1 MTDTKTP
8 AKDTPDEAANNTAGK
23 NEGTD
28 TDPAKNQVAKE
39 FAQADID
46 RIVAKTREEER
57 AKAKTAK
64 EKEDRE
70 RAEKDDE
77 QQKKFEKLANDRKAR
92 IDEIEPE
99 LERYK
104 TKVAELAAAEL
115 KSLPDEVRDIAPA
128 QYSEDKS
135 LINPLEVLTW
145 LPKGKALAE
154 KLEGQGAKPGAGKD
168 PKAVAGTPQQAYE
181 HSRRQLLNSGKY
193 GM

>member
-8 AKDTPDEAANNTAGK
+8 AKDTPDEAANNTGGK

-39 FAQADID
+39 FTQADVD
-46 RIVAKTREEER
+46 RIAQKTRDEE
-57 AKAKTAK
+57 KAKFKAAK
-64 EKEDRE
+64 EKEDKE

-77 QQKKFEKLANDRKAR
+77 TQKKFEKLATDRKAR
-92 IDEIEPE
+92 IDELEPQ
-99 LERYK
+99 LEK
-104 TKVAELAAAEL
+104 LNKVVADLAASEL
-115 KSLPDEVRDIAPA
+115 KSLPGEVKDAAPA
-128 QYSEDKS
+128 QYEGDV
-135 LINPLEVLTW
+135 LTNPLEVLTW

-181 HSRRQLLNSGKY
+181 HSRKQLLNTGKY

>member
-8 AKDTPDEAANNTAGK
+8 AKETSEEDGKNTEGK
-23 NEGTD
+23 NEGEATD
-28 TDPAKNQVAKE
+28 TSKSQDALK
-39 FAQADID
+39 FTQADVD
-46 RIVAKTREEER
+46 RIAAKTREEER

-70 RAEKDDE
+70 RVEKDDE
-77 QQKKFEKLANDRKAR
+77 QQKKFEKLANDRKAK
-92 IDEIEPE
+92 IDELEPQ
-99 LERYK
+99 LERYM
-104 TKVAELAAAEL
+104 KVVSELAAAEL

-128 QYSEDKS
+128 QYGEDKT
-135 LINPLEVLTW
+135 LTNPLEVLTW

-181 HSRRQLLNSGKY
+181 HSRKQLLNSGKY